1 MSPDAGRRKTRKAR
15 KSPEPNGA
23 GSSPTSSPLP
33 HPELTVQQRQHLRE
47 RRSVPLIS
55 LDCFFFYQVFL
66 SVYLYL
72 LFSRLPPYLTGFYWF
87 FLGFTGFFFWVLLG
101 FTGFHWVSLGFTG
114 FYWVLL
120 RFTRFNWVLLGLTIF
135 YWVLLGFT
143 GFYWVLL
150 GFTGFYLV

>member
-87 FLGFTGFFFWVLLG
+87 FLGFTGFFSGFYWVLLG
-101 FTGFHWVSLGFTG
+101 FTGFHWV
-114 FYWVLL
+114 
-120 RFTRFNWVLLGLTIF
+120 
-135 YWVLLGFT
+135 LLGFT
-143 GFYWVLL
+143 GFYYVLL
-150 GFTGFYLV
+150 GLTGFYLV

>member
-55 LDCFFFYQVFL
+55 LDCFFFLPSFPLCLPLSFVFTTS
-66 SVYLYL
+66 SVSYWVL
-72 LFSRLPPYLTGFYWF
+72 LVFSGFYRFF
-87 FLGFTGFFFWVLLG
+87 FLGFTGFY
-101 FTGFHWVSLGFTG
+101 WVSLGFTG

-120 RFTRFNWVLLGLTIF
+120 GFTTFYWVILGFTTF

-150 GFTGFYLV
+150 GFTWFN

>member
-55 LDCFFFYQVFL
+55 LDCFFFTKFSSLSTFIFCFHDFL
-66 SVYLYL
+66 RIL
-72 LFSRLPPYLTGFYWF
+72 LGFTGFFWVLPVF
-87 FLGFTGFFFWVLLG
+87 FLGFTGFY
-101 FTGFHWVSLGFTG
+101 WVSLGFTG

-120 RFTRFNWVLLGLTIF
+120 
-135 YWVLLGFT
+135 GFT
-143 GFYWVLL
+143 TFY
-150 GFTGFYLV
+150 